1 MPTGEI
7 VPSIDARDE
16 LGIGQDAELSVVT
29 FVGRLTGV
37 KRPDRFL
44 AMAELVAARRPGSV
58 FLVAGDG
65 ELRAELESAPRVAE
79 VRFLGWR
86 GDVALLYAASDLI
99 VVTSD
104 NEGMPVTLIEA
115 SMAGRACVTTDV
127 GSAAEVVEDGVT
139 GRVVAADASAL
150 AEAVLEL
157 LADERR
163 RAEMGSAARARIL
176 RHFSAEALIAQSVEI
191 YRGLER

>member
-1 MPTGEI
+1 
-7 VPSIDARDE
+7 
-16 LGIGQDAELSVVT
+16 
-29 FVGRLTGV
+29 V

-44 AMAELVAARRPGSV
+44 AMAELIAIRRPDTV

-65 ELRAELESAPRVAE
+65 ELRAGLETAPRTAD

-86 GDVALLYAASDLI
+86 GDVATLYAASDLV

-115 SMAGRACVTTDV
+115 SMAARACVTTDV

-139 GRVVAADASAL
+139 GRVVATDAGALADAA
-150 AEAVLEL
+150 LEL
-157 LADERR
+157 LGDGDR
-163 RAEMGSAARARIL
+163 RAMMARSARERML
-176 RHFSAEALIAQSVEI
+176 QHFSAEALIAQSVEL